1 MEENNKHVQPNSK
14 EEGVQRLN
22 RILSESLIKA
32 TDTYKTPP
40 QIIWVDNSSIAT
52 LGNFSA
58 STGKAKAKKTFN
70 VSALVAAS
78 LANGK
83 VLNYRAS
90 LPEGKRKIL
99 YVDTEQSRYHCHN
112 VLERILKL
120 AGLPTSIDNENL
132 DFICLREYTPS
143 VRIEVID
150 YALAQDQSYG
160 LVIIDGIRDLLLD
173 INNAGESVEV
183 INKMME
189 WSSKYDLHIHCV
201 LHQNKGDNN
210 VRGHI
215 GTEMNNKAETVLVI
229 TKSTTNPDISEV
241 KAMHIREKEF
251 KPFAF
256 TVNEEGLPEIV
267 EHTPEKEEG
276 DKQPSRFTYQDLTS
290 EQHNEALTAAFKEKP
305 IKGFDRM
312 VEELTQAYADIG
324 FKRGRSVII
333 KMLKYLINEQKLIV
347 KRDNHYYFGYTPAEI
362 DLFHEEESKQFRNQF
377 SLRPYLYIRNKAKVN
392 RNRRL
397 NWEAEK

>member
-1 MEENNKHVQPNSK
+1 MEENNKHAQPNSK

-183 INKMME
+183 INKMM
-189 WSSKYDLHIHCV
+189 
-201 LHQNKGDNN
+201 
-210 VRGHI
+210 
-215 GTEMNNKAETVLVI
+215 VI
-229 TKSTTNPDISEV
+229 TTISDILL
-241 KAMHIREKEF
+241 R
-251 KPFAF
+251 
-256 TVNEEGLPEIV
+256 
-267 EHTPEKEEG
+267 
-276 DKQPSRFTYQDLTS
+276 RLTCS
-290 EQHNEALTAAFKEKP
+290 MK
-305 IKGFDRM
+305 
-312 VEELTQAYADIG
+312 
-324 FKRGRSVII
+324 
-333 KMLKYLINEQKLIV
+333 
-347 KRDNHYYFGYTPAEI
+347 
-362 DLFHEEESKQFRNQF
+362 
-377 SLRPYLYIRNKAKVN
+377 RNKNSSESSLVYVRAYI
-392 RNRRL
+392 
-397 NWEAEK
+397 